1 MLRDFAQVRARTL
14 DPIPHLSFYQLL
26 TILDRGVRNARFLD
40 ELLTN
45 ERKDEMNKRIT
56 KLWMGTPAVLLAGLA
71 GLANGAA
78 VPDSEQVAKLLSEA
92 KTMAFQLKEDAVAME
107 GFTRMNVSWESH
119 AVAINQIKD
128 HVNALVKQETKLKD
142 AKNAASPWQKTAID
156 RIVPYLDELEGYTS
170 AVIERINDQPKRL
183 FTDEYKD
190 FLEANADYAT
200 DLAAMIGDFVDYGK
214 TRDRL
219 ERLSNKLEISKR

>member
-1 MLRDFAQVRARTL
+1 MLGDFAQVRAGLL
-14 DPIPHLSFYQLL
+14 DPIQYLCFYQLL
-26 TILDRGVRNARFLD
+26 TILDPGVRNARFLD
-40 ELLTN
+40 ERMTN

-56 KLWMGTPAVLLAGLA
+56 KLWMGIPAVLLAGLA
-71 GLANGAA
+71 NGGA
-78 VPDSEQVAKLLSEA
+78 VPDSEQVAKLLSDA

-219 ERLSNKLEISKR
+219 ERLGNKLEISKR